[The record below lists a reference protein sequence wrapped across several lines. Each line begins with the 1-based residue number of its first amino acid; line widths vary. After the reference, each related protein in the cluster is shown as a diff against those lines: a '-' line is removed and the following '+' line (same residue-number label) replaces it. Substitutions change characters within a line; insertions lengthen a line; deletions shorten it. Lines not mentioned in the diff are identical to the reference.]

1 MASGYTGQCGQCV
14 QRVWTI
20 SLRMFHQLVEHC
32 RCKTLRIGHP
42 APENAA
48 TFCCWCYHFH
58 CTAQAKFTCHSC
70 IMLHHA
76 ASWQEGTAKP
86 RGHADLKSDYLL
98 LKPVLGF
105 GNKDLPRLQRCW
117 STEDAGSLCY
127 LSWKTS
133 RKNYQI
139 SSNYKG
145 VFSSQ
150 CVCAVLR
157 MRLTCQV
164 FCLISAAGNMF
175 ACLILSVS
183 LWFSFPGMSR
193 VKVPATWLYRIR
205 QNKSSLCL
213 GGEHVQA
220 CNPQLTIMP
229 RSAQFACKFDIT
241 ASNSW
246 LLRSMRVTNLS
257 WHE

>member
-1 MASGYTGQCGQCV
+1 
-14 QRVWTI
+14 
-20 SLRMFHQLVEHC
+20 MFHQLVEHC

-42 APENAA
+42 APEDAA

-98 LKPVLGF
+98 LKQVLGF
-105 GNKDLPRLQRCW
+105 GNKDLQRLQRCW
-117 STEDAGSLCY
+117 STEDAGSWCY

-145 VFSSQ
+145 AFSSQ

-164 FCLISAAGNMF
+164 FCLISAGNMF

-205 QNKSSLCL
+205 QISMSRWGARSSLQSTAHNYAKERPICL
-213 GGEHVQA
+213 QVRHNRIKFLIAQVNAGHQ
-220 CNPQLTIMP
+220 PQLTWIDCD
-229 RSAQFACKFDIT
+229 QG
-241 ASNSW
+241 
-246 LLRSMRVTNLS
+246 
-257 WHE
+257 